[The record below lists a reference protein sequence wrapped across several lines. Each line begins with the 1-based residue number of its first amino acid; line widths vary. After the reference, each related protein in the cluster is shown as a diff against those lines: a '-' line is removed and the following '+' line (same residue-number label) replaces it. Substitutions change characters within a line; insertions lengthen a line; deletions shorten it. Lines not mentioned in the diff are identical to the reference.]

1 MSKSRSLL
9 LGLAASLLL
18 ATPSFAADV
27 KVAGMTFSAP
37 KAFTAEEPSSRM
49 RKAQFSVGKGEAAG
63 EITYFHF
70 GPRSGG
76 VAANVKRW
84 FASFK
89 EGADEIN
96 AKQEKAKAGDIPVTF
111 VSANG
116 TFMKGPPL
124 GDKVAMPNYA
134 LLGAIVESK
143 QGAIFIKFTGP
154 KATVDANAKAF
165 RKMVTEAK

>member
-1 MSKSRSLL
+1 MSKPRSLL
-9 LGLAASLLL
+9 LGLLASLAL
-18 ATPSFAADV
+18 AAPSFAGDV

-49 RKAQFSVGKGEAAG
+49 RKAQFSVGKGDAAG
-63 EITYFHF
+63 EITFFHF
-70 GPRSGG
+70 GARSGG
-76 VAANVKRW
+76 IDANVQRW
-84 FASFK
+84 FRSFK

-96 AKQEKAKAGDIPVTF
+96 AKQEKAKAGEIPVTI

-116 TFMKGPPL
+116 TFMSGPPL
-124 GDKVAMPNYA
+124 GEKVPKANYA

-143 QGAIFIKFTGP
+143 EGAIFVKFTGP

-165 RKMVTEAK
+165 RTMVTGAK